1 MEDTCPSPRCASG
14 LTDRE
19 REVLTHLVLTEDKN
33 QQIADDLGIS
43 RRQLQT
49 HISRIYKKTGTTTR
63 TGLVKLANI
72 ETLTR

>member
-1 MEDTCPSPRCASG
+1 MLACEYS
-14 LTDRE
+14 LTKRE
-19 REVLTHLVLTEDKN
+19 QEVLVDLVLTEKKN

-63 TGLVKLANI
+63 AGLVMRVNG
-72 ETLTR
+72 EM